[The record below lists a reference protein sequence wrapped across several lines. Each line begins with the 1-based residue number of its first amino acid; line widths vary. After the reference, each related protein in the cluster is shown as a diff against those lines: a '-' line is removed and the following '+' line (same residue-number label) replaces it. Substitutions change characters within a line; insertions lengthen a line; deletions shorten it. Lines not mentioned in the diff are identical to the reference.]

1 MTDNVID
8 FVSSRAVRRIYIG
21 ALLSGS
27 VIGLLAFASE
37 ANAQVSGGV
46 LTPTRP
52 ILDARGVDV
61 RTRQI
66 GVSSA
71 AISALDFEFSDGQF
85 SNTRRDQLNAYIV
98 LSGADRVVFIN
109 GNSLKFISIGS
120 GQFTSENGAEYKL
133 VSLGAAG
140 SENYQLTLPDGTKV
154 IFFAAAGT
162 GERNSNLLIK
172 SYISNIVFPDGRTHQ
187 FIYKSKSVFVSGK
200 GSGFYRI
207 YWRVQS
213 VVSSTGAM
221 MKAEYS
227 DPDVQSGILTRVSL
241 INLSEDYCNPYAD
254 SCGTLTQDEV
264 SLSKSGGTV
273 TDDFGDQTT
282 ITSTGGLAT
291 SLDLPETSNIDLTV
305 SYDASNNVQSVTAD
319 GENFTYASST
329 SGSSQTTTVTSGTG
343 ATEIFVVDTI
353 TSKLT
358 AYTDPQGGVTTF
370 LYDSAGRK
378 TRETYPEGNYTNWTY
393 DSRGNVT
400 QVRRVAKP
408 GSGLADIIWT
418 ASYAAT
424 CTNDFTCNKPN
435 YIIDER
441 GNRTDFTYDATHGGV
456 TRVQLPAAS
465 TGAPRAQVD
474 YTYSALYAQVKN
486 SSGVLVNASNPEYKI
501 TQVKSCATAT
511 TCAGSANETVIT
523 YAYNNPNLLMTS
535 VTVAAGDGSASSQ
548 YQYTY
553 RPTGKLWKI
562 DGPLAGADDTVYYFD
577 RRNTYR
583 PINTPFTSAVIYPD
597 PDGAGPLKRPAI
609 RRTYSNGDQI
619 TKVEVGTVT
628 GTNPS
633 DMTNMVVTSASN
645 LAYDSKGNLIRQDVQ
660 SGGTTY
666 TLQQYSYDNRNRL
679 ECTAVRMNPALFGS
693 PPSNACT
700 LGTPGTFGEDRITR
714 RGYDNSDRLTSV
726 RTAYGTA
733 LESIAQLGYTAN
745 SQLAHVIDGELNRT
759 SYDYD
764 GHDRTLKVRYP
775 VAAKGANASSATDY
789 LQYSYDLGSN
799 LTQVRMRDGATVA
812 LAYDNLNRPVS
823 RTPNG
828 EPAVN
833 LTYDLAGRLTQM
845 QRPSDG
851 VTLTNGWDALGRLT
865 SESQPFGTVSYQY
878 DSAGQLIRLTWPDA
892 LYVNYDHDLLGRVT
906 KIREN
911 GATSGIG
918 VLASYA
924 YNDIGQ
930 RASITYGNGT
940 SRTYS
945 WDALGRLDGVQIDQ
959 AGTSADLVIGKVG
972 SVGAPIAYNPA
983 GQIVSQVRS
992 NDSYAWTGHYNV
1004 DRNYAANG
1012 LNQYATVGST
1022 SITHDARGNLVTSGS
1037 DSYGYD
1043 KLNQLTSAPGA
1054 TLAFDPAG
1062 RLQQL
1067 TGAETTR
1074 FVYSGLNLVAEKST
1088 SGAIL
1093 RRYVPGPGVDEPVVW
1108 YEGSGTTDRRWL
1120 QADERGSIVALSN
1133 ASGTSIG
1140 INRYDEYGIP
1150 QAGNLGRFQYTGQ
1163 TWIADIGMFNYK
1175 ARMYS
1180 PTLGRFMQTDP
1191 IEYAGGLNWYN
1202 YVGSDPINA
1211 VDPSGLACS
1220 STTTTWWWVPTLG
1233 GSGPDDPP
1241 RPGTPYAYDSEVSL
1255 SCSPEAVSP
1264 SANFGRTAG
1273 GSGSAGK
1280 RPQSVTVDDSC
1291 TGIAAAFDPVVQAA
1305 ALDALGQSLESGS
1318 EIGFYAIR
1326 NVRSSVPYRV
1336 YPTFSSG
1343 LPRAVAAK
1351 DVLDNF
1357 PAPTRAY
1364 RLPTLFVHTHPNNP
1378 PPSPVGPGDQ
1388 GSATA
1393 LGVPVAAIDRAGN
1406 LTCGKP

>member
-8 FVSSRAVRRIYIG
+8 FASSKAIRRIYVG

-27 VIGLLAFASE
+27 IIGLLAFASE
-37 ANAQVSGGV
+37 ANAQVYGGV

-52 ILDARGVDV
+52 IMDARGVDV

-85 SNTRRDQLNAYIV
+85 SNTRRNQLSAYIV
-98 LSGADRVVFIN
+98 ASSADRVVVIN
-109 GNSLKFISIGS
+109 GNSLRFISIGS

-133 VSLGAAG
+133 VSLGAVG

-154 IFFAAAGT
+154 MFFAAAGS
-162 GERNSNLLIK
+162 GEKNSSPLIK
-172 SYISNIVFPDGRTHQ
+172 SYINNIVFPDGRTHQ
-187 FIYKSKSVFVSGK
+187 FYYKSAYVFVAGK
-200 GSGFYRI
+200 GSGFYLV

-227 DPDVQSGILTRVSL
+227 SPDVQSGILTKVSL
-241 INLSEDYCNPYAD
+241 INLSEDYCDTYAD
-254 SCGTLTQDEV
+254 TCGTLTQDEI
-264 SLSKSGGTV
+264 SLSKSGGTI

-291 SLDLPETSNIDLTV
+291 SLDRPETTNVDLTV
-305 SYDASNNVQSVTAD
+305 SYDASNNVQSATAE

-329 SGSSQTTTVTSGTG
+329 AGSSQTTTVTSGTG

-358 AYTDPQGGVTTF
+358 SHTDPQGGVTTF
-370 LYDSAGRK
+370 LYDAAGRK

-400 QVRRVAKP
+400 QIRRVAKP

-424 CTNDFTCNKPN
+424 CTNDLTCNKPN
-435 YIIDER
+435 YIVDER

-486 SSGVLVNASNPEYKI
+486 SSGVLVNVSTPSYKI
-501 TQVKSCATAT
+501 TQVKSCATAA

-535 VTVAAGDGSASSQ
+535 MTIAAGNGSASSQ
-548 YQYTY
+548 NQYSY

-562 DGPLAGADDTVYYFD
+562 DGPLAGTDDTTYFLD
-577 RRNTYR
+577 RRSTFR
-583 PINTPFTSAVIYPD
+583 PPSTPWTSAVIYPDPD

-609 RRTYSNGDQI
+609 RRTYGDGTLI
-619 TKVEVGTVT
+619 SKVETGTVT
-628 GTNPS
+628 GTAAS
-633 DMTNMVVTSASN
+633 DMTNMIVTSTAN

-660 SGGTTY
+660 SGGTKY
-666 TLQQYSYDNRNRL
+666 ALQQYSYDSRNRL

-693 PPSNACT
+693 PPASACT

-726 RTAYGTA
+726 RAAYGTA
-733 LESIAQLGYTAN
+733 LESIEQLGYTAN

-764 GHDRTLKVRYP
+764 GHDRTLKVRFP

-865 SESQPFGTVSYQY
+865 SESQPYGTASYQY
-878 DSAGQLIRLTWPDA
+878 DAAGQLTRLTWPDA
-892 LYVNYDHDLLGRVT
+892 FYVNYDHDLLGRIT

-930 RASITYGNGT
+930 RASIAYGNGT

-945 WDALGRLDGVQIDQ
+945 WDALGRLEGLQID
-959 AGTSADLVIGKVG
+959 
-972 SVGAPIAYNPA
+972 
-983 GQIVSQVRS
+983 
-992 NDSYAWTGHYNV
+992 
-1004 DRNYAANG
+1004 
-1012 LNQYATVGST
+1012 
-1022 SITHDARGNLVTSGS
+1022 
-1037 DSYGYD
+1037 
-1043 KLNQLTSAPGA
+1043 
-1054 TLAFDPAG
+1054 
-1062 RLQQL
+1062 
-1067 TGAETTR
+1067 
-1074 FVYSGLNLVAEKST
+1074 
-1088 SGAIL
+1088 
-1093 RRYVPGPGVDEPVVW
+1093 
-1108 YEGSGTTDRRWL
+1108 
-1120 QADERGSIVALSN
+1120 
-1133 ASGTSIG
+1133 
-1140 INRYDEYGIP
+1140 
-1150 QAGNLGRFQYTGQ
+1150 
-1163 TWIADIGMFNYK
+1163 
-1175 ARMYS
+1175 
-1180 PTLGRFMQTDP
+1180 
-1191 IEYAGGLNWYN
+1191 
-1202 YVGSDPINA
+1202 
-1211 VDPSGLACS
+1211 
-1220 STTTTWWWVPTLG
+1220 
-1233 GSGPDDPP
+1233 
-1241 RPGTPYAYDSEVSL
+1241 
-1255 SCSPEAVSP
+1255 
-1264 SANFGRTAG
+1264 
-1273 GSGSAGK
+1273 
-1280 RPQSVTVDDSC
+1280 
-1291 TGIAAAFDPVVQAA
+1291 
-1305 ALDALGQSLESGS
+1305 
-1318 EIGFYAIR
+1318 
-1326 NVRSSVPYRV
+1326 
-1336 YPTFSSG
+1336 
-1343 LPRAVAAK
+1343 
-1351 DVLDNF
+1351 
-1357 PAPTRAY
+1357 
-1364 RLPTLFVHTHPNNP
+1364 
-1378 PPSPVGPGDQ
+1378 
-1388 GSATA
+1388 
-1393 LGVPVAAIDRAGN
+1393 
-1406 LTCGKP
+1406 